1 LWAYRLVK
9 PGLVEQVVA
18 PDPGPALTEG
28 QVRLRFLAAGLCG
41 SDMPRFKAV
50 AGPLY
55 NGGGY
60 GSAPVHEIVGEVTE
74 TAAPGFEVGDR
85 VVGTLG
91 RGAGLEEH
99 MVASASRLIP
109 APRELTDVEAVMVQS
124 LATVLRAA
132 AKFPRTEGL
141 RAAVLGAGP
150 IGLAFCHVFRNRGV
164 GHISL
169 VDPIERAE
177 MASAFGADEFHHMS
191 SAGWLRLLRPEDR
204 PQVVVEAVGHQQGT
218 ICDAINSVDEHGY
231 VFGFGEPD
239 DADYTLPYK
248 EIYLKDVTLAS
259 GRTIEEWPEVLT
271 AAAQYL
277 LCHRADFAAYISHVV
292 PVEDAQRAY
301 SLYAKP
307 QVGRVKVVIVPSPV

>member
-1 LWAYRLVK
+1 MK

>member
-1 LWAYRLVK
+1 
-9 PGLVEQVVA
+9 
-18 PDPGPALTEG
+18 
-28 QVRLRFLAAGLCG
+28 
-41 SDMPRFKAV
+41 MPRFKAV
-50 AGPLY
+50 AGPLC

-74 TAAPGFEVGDR
+74 TAAPGFAVGDR
-85 VVGTLG
+85 AVGTLG
-91 RGAGLEEH
+91 RGAGLEEL

-109 APRELTDVEAVMVQS
+109 APRELTDVEAVTVQS

-132 AKFPRTEGL
+132 AKFPCIEGV

-150 IGLAFCHVFRNRGV
+150 IGLAFCHVLRNRGV

-169 VDPIERAE
+169 VDPVEREAI
-177 MASAFGADEFHHMS
+177 ARAFGADEFHHMS

-248 EIYLKDVTLAS
+248 EIYLKDLTLAS
-259 GRTIEEWPEVLT
+259 GRTIEEWPEMLT
-271 AAAQYL
+271 AAAEYL
-277 LCHRADFAAYISHVV
+277 RCHRADFAAYISHVV

-307 QVGRVKVVIVPSPV
+307 QVGRVKVVIVP